1 MAWRDDRHQ
10 RDGNPDSGGVAAAEP
25 TPPRLHVDVLH
36 PVLSDQLVAL
46 GVGPGEPPEPE
57 VWQRMLEMVSLA
69 YWAAEHRNVEAGLP
83 AEAALIAL
91 AGIHDELRALAEV
104 DGPVETSQ
112 IEHAVAMMD
121 TGAMLI
127 GPDGRIVAV
136 NGPGGQLLAIGD
148 DIVGRFAWEVLA
160 MDSGPGGEPL
170 GRADVLRVAR
180 SGRAL
185 CADDGRIAC
194 SGGAL
199 IQAPWRLGALTG
211 PDGRGGAV
219 LLFQDVPSPLAV
231 VQGLRDAPTGLPNLR
246 ALHGRLFGE
255 VEHARQAGRPL
266 SLVMLDLDGLALVN
280 QRHGQMTGD
289 EVVRSVGAGL
299 AEQTG
304 PDELI
309 ASAGGG
315 TFAWVIPGVDA
326 VRAYTAAERARAVA
340 SAAVRHLGIGMIT
353 VSAGVCDLRHAE
365 TATELFRLADTAL
378 SWAKA
383 SGRDCTVRYSS
394 DLARLAPMQDGSHD
408 ERMRTLGTIRAL
420 ARAVDAKDA
429 STFRHSERV
438 AALAVRLASQL
449 GWPVTRIALLG
460 EAALVHDVGKIGIPD
475 AVLFKAGPLTVAEYE
490 AVKEHPS
497 LGCRIIEGVLSEEQ
511 GRWVLHH
518 HERFDGAGYP
528 DRLFGDEI
536 EDGSLIIAL
545 ADAWDAMVSTRPYR
559 PALSNDEALSE
570 CVAQSGRQ
578 FSPLLVDALMQL
590 SDSGALA
597 RLASGVT
604 PTPA

>member
-1 MAWRDDRHQ
+1 MAWRDDRYEL
-10 RDGNPDSGGVAAAEP
+10 DAVPDSGGVAAAEP

-46 GVGPGEPPEPE
+46 GLGPDEPPEPE
-57 VWQRMLEMVSLA
+57 VWLRMLEMVSLA

-83 AEAALIAL
+83 AEATLIAL
-91 AGIHDELRALAEV
+91 AGIHDELRTLAEA
-104 DGPVETSQ
+104 DDPVERSQ
-112 IEHAVAMMD
+112 LEQAVAKMD

-127 GPDGRIVAV
+127 GPDGRIAAV
-136 NGPGGQLLAIGD
+136 NAPGGHLLAAGD

-160 MDSGPGGEPL
+160 MDSGPGGETL

-185 CADDGRIAC
+185 CAEDGRIAC
-194 SGGAL
+194 AGGSL

-219 LLFQDVPSPLAV
+219 LLFLDVCSPLGAV
-231 VQGLRDAPTGLPNLR
+231 RGLRDAPTGLPNLR
-246 ALHGRLFGE
+246 ALHERLFGE

-266 SLVMLDLDGLALVN
+266 SLVMIDLDGLALVN
-280 QRHGQMTGD
+280 QRHGQMSGD

-304 PDELI
+304 PGELV

-326 VRAYTAAERARAVA
+326 VRAYTAAERARSVA
-340 SAAVRHLGIGMIT
+340 SAAARHLGIGTVT

-365 TATELFRLADTAL
+365 TATELFRLADTSL

-383 SGRDCTVRYSS
+383 SGRDCTVRYSA

-429 STFRHSERV
+429 TTFRHSERV
-438 AALAVRLASQL
+438 AALAVRLAGQV

-475 AVLFKAGPLTVAEYE
+475 AVLFKAGPLTVSEYE
-490 AVKEHPS
+490 AVKEHS
-497 LGCRIIEGVLSEEQ
+497 TLGARIIEGVLSEEQ

-528 DRLFGDEI
+528 DGLAADQI
-536 EDGSLIIAL
+536 EDGAQIIAL

-559 PALSNDEALSE
+559 PALGDEEALAE
-570 CVAQSGRQ
+570 CRDQSGRQ
-578 FSPLLVDALMQL
+578 FSPVLVDALLQL
-590 SDSGALA
+590 SESGTLA
-597 RLASGVT
+597 RLGSGDSA
-604 PTPA
+604 PAA